1 MSETS
6 GPFLASRFSGRQIPM
21 LEITFAVMRP
31 NGQYFERQEM
41 FWVDS
46 GFDGDLKM
54 PQSFGNQLK
63 GMGIPLIPVGGV
75 KNASGSI
82 TIEIV
87 KAKILRISLNG
98 IMIPINNSIDCVLN
112 CFGTNDTAPLVG
124 LNALSR
130 WKVCLDIP
138 NANLSISS

>member
-1 MSETS
+1 MSEVS
-6 GPFLASRFSGRQIPM
+6 GHFISGRFSRIPIPV
-21 LEITFAVMRP
+21 LEITFAVARP
-31 NGQYFERQEM
+31 NGRDFEKSEI

-63 GMGIPLIPVGGV
+63 GMGIQLVPASGT
-75 KNASGSI
+75 NASGPMRS
-82 TIEIV
+82 EIV
-87 KAKILRISLNG
+87 QARILRISLNG
-98 IMIPINNSIDCVLN
+98 LQIPIPNAIDCILT
-112 CFGTNDTAPLVG
+112 CFGINNVAPLVG

-138 NANLSISS
+138 NVNLSISS